1 MSGWRRHVNDAKILS
16 TRKGQRKR
24 QNMLGLD
31 SAQILVVVPA
41 QFNGQLCASVWI
53 RDSSCGI
60 VDNDKGGRDSIHP
73 PLPKLYFQKPRIFF
87 FSLETERANKRT
99 EKRVQ
104 LENLN
109 DKSGWYGLWIKIHE
123 PKGVPWTL
131 ARFQLFCMLRAVIFA
146 HKKTISLLNYLNSKN
161 LLQLFLS
168 H

>member
-73 PLPKLYFQKPRIFF
+73 PLPKLYVQKPRIFLL
-87 FSLETERANKRT
+87 SLKTERANKRT

-109 DKSGWYGLWIKIHE
+109 DKSGWYGL
-123 PKGVPWTL
+123 
-131 ARFQLFCMLRAVIFA
+131 
-146 HKKTISLLNYLNSKN
+146 
-161 LLQLFLS
+161 
-168 H
+168 

>member
-73 PLPKLYFQKPRIFF
+73 PLPKLYVQKPRIFF
-87 FSLETERANKRT
+87 LSLKTERANKGT

-123 PKGVPWTL
+123 AKGVPWTL

-146 HKKTISLLNYLNSKN
+146 QKKQYLC
-161 LLQLFLS
+161 
-168 H
+168 